1 MKLPFIFLIVVSSM
15 FFSFTISYGENGGG
29 SLAKLDSLAKREN
42 LKGSDVV
49 PRIVFPGITQ
59 EQFSDAFVVLDEC
72 LVMDEPRYGFSYPF
86 IAPGGHYGGCW
97 WQLDASISMQ
107 GAKWVNQRFT
117 ENMLRG
123 FSSVQ
128 RQDGRIPLYGHDKV
142 PNFPEGSSLPKLF
155 GAAYAVLKQSS
166 DRELMRATYVCLKK
180 YLDWWFTVRKDETSG
195 LITGVFEESFPP
207 FENQLKNTAQVDLN
221 VEVVVGC
228 DVVAKLA
235 RELGLSEDVKKYTKQ
250 RDDLKASINR
260 YLWNE
265 QLGAYFTYNV
275 REKKHDV
282 KLLCST
288 FDPMRMQI
296 AVPTRVP
303 TMLAMLTNDR
313 YFNWGQ
319 NGLTSAAKTDPI
331 YNETTGDYNGNPAW
345 SGDIWTLRNEAVIDG
360 LEAAGRYDLA
370 AYLSLKTVKLFTN
383 NYTEFLKPSDG
394 SGHGVK
400 RYAWSASQYIQ
411 ILIENIF
418 GVDYNGFTKTITLRP
433 NLDKTLDGKTI
444 SLKQLLLPDGSRLNL
459 SITTQAGTTQIDYAI
474 TGEKNGMQVVVALPI
489 AANKFCKVFNSKG
502 GMVKSSPT
510 TNGLVQVNNAK
521 KSKDSLKFVVK

>member
-1 MKLPFIFLIVVSSM
+1 MNVAAFLILNCLLVSL
-15 FFSFTISYGENGGG
+15 TVSYGGNSHG
-29 SLAKLDSLAKREN
+29 SSEKSDSLAKREN

-59 EQFSDAFVVLDEC
+59 KQFNDAFVVLDEC
-72 LVMDEPRYGFSYPF
+72 LVMDEPRYGFNYPF

-97 WQLDASISMQ
+97 WQLDASIAMH
-107 GAKWVNQRFT
+107 GAKWVNQRFV

-123 FSSVQ
+123 FISVQ
-128 RQDGRIPLYGHDKV
+128 RPDGRIPLYGHDKV
-142 PNFPEGSSLPKLF
+142 PNYPEGSSLPKLF
-155 GAAYAVLKQSS
+155 GAAYAVLKQSD
-166 DRELMRATYVCLKK
+166 DRELMRATYDCLKK
-180 YLDWWFTVRKDETSG
+180 YLDWWFSIRKDKTTG

-235 RELGLSEDVKKYTKQ
+235 AELTILDDFKKYTKQ

-260 YLWNE
+260 YLWNA
-265 QLGAYFTYNV
+265 QLGAYYTYNV
-275 REKKHDV
+275 REKKHDD

-296 AVPTRVP
+296 TDPTRLP
-303 TMLAMLTNDR
+303 AMLAMLTNDR
-313 YFNWGQ
+313 YFNWEH
-319 NGLTSAAKTDPI
+319 NALTSAAKTDSI

-360 LEAAGRYDLA
+360 LEAVGRYDLA
-370 AYLSLKTVKLFTN
+370 AHLSLKTVNLFNN

-400 RYAWSASQYIQ
+400 RYGWSAAQYIQ

-418 GVDYNGFTKTITLRP
+418 GVDYDGFTNTITIRP
-433 NLDKTLDGKTI
+433 NLAKALEGKTI
-444 SLKQLLLPDGSRLNL
+444 SLEQLLLPDGNRLDL
-459 SITTQAGTTQIDYAI
+459 SVKTQAGTTQIDYSI
-474 TGEKNGMQVVVALPI
+474 TGTNKGMKVVVALPVM
-489 AANKFCKVFNSKG
+489 ANKSCKVVNTKGQPMKFNWLKS
-502 GMVKSSPT
+502 GM
-510 TNGLVQVNNAK
+510 VQVNNGNK
-521 KSKDSLKFVVK
+521 FCDSLRFVVR